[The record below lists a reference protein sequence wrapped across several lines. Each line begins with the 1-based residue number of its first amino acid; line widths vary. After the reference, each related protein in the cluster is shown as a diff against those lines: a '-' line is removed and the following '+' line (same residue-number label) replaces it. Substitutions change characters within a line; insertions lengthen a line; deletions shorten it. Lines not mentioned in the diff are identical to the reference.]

1 MSTQRQVYNNVKR
14 EHSQNRCI
22 SAVLQ
27 RRVDNKGDK
36 TMQFKLSLS
45 SDLWLMDINLIESR
59 ALDKE
64 YGSQNIK
71 VYLGSG
77 QH

>member
-14 EHSQNRCI
+14 KHPQNRSI

-27 RRVDNKGDK
+27 RRVDDKGDK

-45 SDLWLMDINLIESR
+45 SDLWLMDINLIESG